1 MTFYV
6 IGIGNKEPNF
16 TVKQQQDI
24 LDTHVF
30 SGGKRHYELVKGY
43 LPKNHQWIPIQSPM
57 QEVFTA
63 YEETSGTIVIFASG
77 NPLFYGFSN
86 TLKNKYPDAEIV
98 TTPYFSSIQL
108 LANAMH
114 INSSHLQ
121 TISVHGRTW
130 KALDV
135 VLIQQKEC
143 IGVLTDTDKNPATI
157 AKRLLEYGYDN
168 YKIFVGEDIEGTE
181 EKFQELS
188 LPEAPMMRF
197 HPLNCVILKKTT
209 HRQIDFG
216 IRDTD
221 FKGLP
226 GRPKMITKMPVRLMT
241 LHYLNILNINTL
253 WDIGFCTGSVSIEAK
268 LKNPDI
274 TVVAFEKRPECEAIM
289 IENQKRLG
297 VPGIQV
303 VMGDF
308 LEQDLSTLPKPDT
321 IFIGGHGGKLE
332 QLFLK
337 MTPFLHQG
345 TSIVINAVKQSSIL
359 VFKEQCA
366 KIGYTII
373 QENTITLDT
382 NNPITIVK
390 AVTPSRFPK
399 TLKVYKT
406 LKV

>member
-6 IGIGNKEPNF
+6 IGIGNKKPNF
-16 TVKQQQDI
+16 TAKQQQDI
-24 LDTHVF
+24 LDSLVF
-30 SGGKRHYELVKGY
+30 SGGKRHYELVKDY

-57 QEVFTA
+57 QEVFNA

-77 NPLFYGFSN
+77 NPVFYGFSN
-86 TLKNKYPDAEIV
+86 TLKNKYPDAEII

-130 KALDV
+130 KALDTI
-135 VLIQQKEC
+135 LIQQKEC
-143 IGVLTDTDKNPATI
+143 IGVLTDADKNPATI

-168 YKIFVGEDIEGTE
+168 YKIFIGEDIEGEE

-188 LPEAPMMRF
+188 LLEASMMRF
-197 HPLNCVILKKTT
+197 HPLNCIILKKTT

-216 IRDTD
+216 IRDTN

-268 LKNPDI
+268 LKNPNI

-297 VPGIQV
+297 APGIQI

-308 LEQDLSTLPKPDT
+308 LEQDLSPLPKPDT

-337 MTPFLHQG
+337 ITPFLHQE

-373 QENTITLDT
+373 EENTITLDT

-390 AVTPSRFPK
+390 AVTPSGF
-399 TLKVYKT
+399 
-406 LKV
+406 

>member
-16 TVKQQQDI
+16 TAKQQQDI
-24 LDTHVF
+24 LDTRVF
-30 SGGKRHYELVKGY
+30 SGGKRHYELVKDF

-57 QEVFTA
+57 QGVFNA
-63 YEETSGTIVIFASG
+63 YEEVTEPIIVFASG

-108 LANAMH
+108 LANAMSLD
-114 INSSHLQ
+114 SSHLQ

-130 KALDV
+130 KALDTI
-135 VLIQQKEC
+135 LIQQKEC
-143 IGVLTDTDKNPATI
+143 IGVLTDADKNPTTI
-157 AKRLLEYGYDN
+157 AKRFLEYGYDN

-188 LPEAPMMRF
+188 LLEASRMRF
-197 HPLNCVILKKTT
+197 HSLNCVILKKIN

-226 GRPKMITKMPVRLMT
+226 GRSKMITKMPVRLMT
-241 LHYLNILNINTL
+241 LHYLNILNIDTI
-253 WDIGFCTGSVSIEAK
+253 WDIGFCTGSVSIETK

-297 VPGIQV
+297 APGIQI

-308 LEQDLSTLPKPDT
+308 LEQDLSPLPKPDA

-337 MTPFLHQG
+337 IAPFLHQK

-382 NNPITIVK
+382 HNPITIVK
-390 AVTPSRFPK
+390 ADTPSRF
-399 TLKVYKT
+399 
-406 LKV
+406 

>member
-16 TVKQQQDI
+16 TAKQQQDI

-30 SGGKRHYELVKGY
+30 SGGKRHYELVKDY
-43 LPKNHQWIPIQSPM
+43 LPKNHRWIPIQSPM
-57 QEVFTA
+57 QEVFNA

-86 TLKNKYPDAEIV
+86 TLKNKYPDAEII

-114 INSSHLQ
+114 INSNQLQ

-143 IGVLTDTDKNPATI
+143 IGVLTDVDKNPATI

-168 YKIFVGEDIEGTE
+168 YKIFIGEDIEGTE

-188 LPEAPMMRF
+188 LSEASMMRF
-197 HPLNCVILKKTT
+197 HPLNCIILKKTI

-216 IRDTD
+216 VRDTD

-241 LHYLNILNINTL
+241 LHYLNILTIDTI
-253 WDIGFCTGSVSIEAK
+253 WDIGFCTGSISIEAK

-297 VPGIQV
+297 TPGIQI

-308 LEQDLSTLPKPDT
+308 LEQDLNPLPKPDT

-337 MTPFLHQG
+337 ITPFLHQK
-345 TSIVINAVKQSSIL
+345 TNIVINAVKQSSIL
-359 VFKEQCA
+359 GFKEGCT

-373 QENTITLDT
+373 EENTITLDT
-382 NNPITIVK
+382 HNPITLLK
-390 AVTPSRFPK
+390 AVQK
-399 TLKVYKT
+399 
-406 LKV
+406 

>member
-16 TVKQQQDI
+16 TAKQQQDI
-24 LDTHVF
+24 LDTYVF

-57 QEVFTA
+57 QGVFTA
-63 YEETSGTIVIFASG
+63 YEETSGAIVIFASG

-86 TLKNKYPDAEIV
+86 TLKNKYPDAEII

-168 YKIFVGEDIEGTE
+168 YKIFIGEDIEGE
-181 EKFQELS
+181 EERFQEMTLK
-188 LPEAPMMRF
+188 EATMMRF
-197 HPLNCVILKKTT
+197 HSLNCIILKKIN

-216 IRDTD
+216 VRDTD
-221 FKGLP
+221 FKGLS
-226 GRPKMITKMPVRLMT
+226 GRPKMITKMPIRLMT
-241 LHYLNILNINTL
+241 LHYLDIFNTDTL
-253 WDIGFCTGSVSIEAK
+253 WDIGFCTGSISIEAK

-297 VPGIQV
+297 TPGIQV

-308 LEQDLSTLPKPDT
+308 LEQDLSLLPKPDA

-337 MTPFLHQG
+337 ITPFLHQK

-359 VFKEQCA
+359 GFKEQCA

-373 QENTITLDT
+373 EENTITLDT
-382 NNPITIVK
+382 HNPITIVK
-390 AVTPSRFPK
+390 AVTPSGF
-399 TLKVYKT
+399 
-406 LKV
+406 

>member
-6 IGIGNKEPNF
+6 IGIGNKKPNF
-16 TVKQQQDI
+16 TAKQQQNI
-24 LDTHVF
+24 LDTCVF
-30 SGGKRHYELVKGY
+30 SGGKRHYELVKDY

-57 QEVFTA
+57 QEVFNA
-63 YEETSGTIVIFASG
+63 YEEVTASIIVFASG

-108 LANAMH
+108 LANAMN
-114 INSSHLQ
+114 INSNQLQ

-130 KALDV
+130 KALDTI
-135 VLIQQKEC
+135 LIQQKEC
-143 IGVLTDTDKNPATI
+143 IGVLTDADKNPATI

-168 YKIFVGEDIEGTE
+168 YKMFVGEDIEGE
-181 EKFQELS
+181 EERFQEIILK
-188 LPEAPMMRF
+188 EATMMRF
-197 HPLNCVILKKTT
+197 HSLNCVILEKIH
-209 HRQIDFG
+209 HRPIDFG
-216 IRDTD
+216 VRNTG

-226 GRPKMITKMPVRLMT
+226 GRPKMITKMPIRLMT
-241 LHYLNILNINTL
+241 LHYLNILTIDTI
-253 WDIGFCTGSVSIEAK
+253 WDIGFCTGSISIEAK

-297 VPGIQV
+297 VPGIQI

-308 LEQDLSTLPKPDT
+308 LEQNLNRLPKPDA

-337 MTPFLHQG
+337 IAPFLHQK
-345 TSIVINAVKQSSIL
+345 TSIVINAVKESSIL
-359 VFKEQCA
+359 GFKQGCT
-366 KIGYTII
+366 KIGYTITE
-373 QENTITLDT
+373 ENTITLDT
-382 NNPITIVK
+382 HNPITILK
-390 AVTPSRFPK
+390 AEIPSRF
-399 TLKVYKT
+399 
-406 LKV
+406 